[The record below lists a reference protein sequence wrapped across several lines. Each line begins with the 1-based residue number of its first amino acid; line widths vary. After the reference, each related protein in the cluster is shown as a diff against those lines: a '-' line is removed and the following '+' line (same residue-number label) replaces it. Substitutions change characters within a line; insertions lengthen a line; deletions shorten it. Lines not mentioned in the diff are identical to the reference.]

1 MEIPAPQTTGTL
13 AEQAVAYVLN
23 RVVYDADVR
32 WHMMGTETLRRC
44 LIAEAERT
52 GLPEYEVEA
61 RLAKRIKGRR
71 QEKAKLVEARERIE
85 ELEYASGNANRI
97 NELEGSVEFLRAE
110 NKRLQE
116 IVDRMTQQIE
126 VWAEQ
131 ATEPDSLRRLAND
144 LCFNM
149 V

>member
-1 MEIPAPQTTGTL
+1 MEIPIPKTTGTL
-13 AEQAVAYVLN
+13 AEQAVQFVLN
-23 RVVYDADVR
+23 RVVCDADVR
-32 WHMMGTETLRRC
+32 WHMIGTETLRRC

-52 GLPEYEVEA
+52 GLSENEVEA